1 MILFWCFWTKA
12 GGGPRLDRS
21 IQSGAVMKPRRL
33 RSQQTDSAENIGL
46 DRTNIP
52 HRADLLYS
60 RRENVDLRLFCT
72 ESQPIISRV
81 EVVSLSSC
89 LFFTTVSKKHEWPTT
104 SHQSGNNAAIKKKK
118 KLSGCS

>member
-1 MILFWCFWTKA
+1 MILFWCFWTEA
-12 GGGPRLDRS
+12 GGGARLDRS
-21 IQSGAVMKPRRL
+21 IQSGAEMKPRRL
-33 RSQQTDSAENIGL
+33 RSQQTDSAEKVGL
-46 DRTNIP
+46 DRTIS
-52 HRADLLYS
+52 HIIYS

-89 LFFTTVSKKHEWPTT
+89 LFLATVSKKHEWPTT

>member
-1 MILFWCFWTKA
+1 M
-12 GGGPRLDRS
+12 DRS

-33 RSQQTDSAENIGL
+33 RSQQTDTAKEVGLNRRNIRHG
-46 DRTNIP
+46 T
-52 HRADLLYS
+52 DLLYS

-72 ESQPIISRV
+72 EPEPIISRV

-89 LFFTTVSKKHEWPTT
+89 LFLTTVSQKHEWPTA
-104 SHQSGNNAAIKKKK
+104 SHQSGNNAAIKKKEKK